1 MKKLLLLIFLPFHLS
16 AQITINFL
24 TLENWTGDTN
34 KLEIFFYLFDVIFLA
49 YWCGTH
55 KWAKFNNLAE
65 LSIFYCVLLLFFSY
79 IFLDFVFRLY
89 QALKPLESQNTNT
102 NLEQEDDTIENA
114 L

>member
-1 MKKLLLLIFLPFHLS
+1 MKNSVRFIK
-16 AQITINFL
+16 
-24 TLENWTGDTN
+24 
-34 KLEIFFYLFDVIFLA
+34 IFFYLFAVIFLA

-55 KWAKFNNLAE
+55 EWVKLNNIAE
-65 LSIFYCVLLLFFSY
+65 LSLFSWVSFFFFSY

-102 NLEQEDDTIENA
+102 NLEQEDDTTDNA